1 MSYQQSIVH
10 NSSNMPLDNSY
21 KIFFE
26 KRFQRVLDCLPED
39 IKVAFDAKTDYFRS
53 NPKHPSLNTKSLTV
67 SVKKLKQLGVDQ
79 VYEFYI
85 NRKDYR
91 CVFYVIHESKEIII
105 AFIGNH
111 TQIKNKF

>member
-1 MSYQQSIVH
+1 MA
-10 NSSNMPLDNSY
+10 LDKSY

-26 KRFQRVLDCLPED
+26 RRFQRILDDLPED
-39 IKVAFDAKTDYFRS
+39 VRKAFDAKMDYFKD
-53 NPKHPSLNTKSLTV
+53 NPNHPSLNTKPLAI

-91 CVFYVIHESKEIII
+91 CVFYVTHEPKEIII

-111 TQIKNKF
+111 TQVRNKF